1 MSKTLPETGSLARG
15 APVAPPAGLQEV
27 FPGSVG
33 ERRDNYSGSNL
44 SLGWLLAQDS
54 QENKIVERLSLSLS
68 EVNIHN
74 IYITITATAVLP
86 WL

>member
-1 MSKTLPETGSLARG
+1 MSKTPPETGGEARG
-15 APVAPPAGLQEV
+15 PLAGLLEV

-33 ERRDNYSGSNL
+33 ERCGKDSGRNL
-44 SLGWLLAQDS
+44 SLGWLQAQDS

-68 EVNIHN
+68 LSEVNIHY
-74 IYITITATAVLP
+74 IYITITATAVLL